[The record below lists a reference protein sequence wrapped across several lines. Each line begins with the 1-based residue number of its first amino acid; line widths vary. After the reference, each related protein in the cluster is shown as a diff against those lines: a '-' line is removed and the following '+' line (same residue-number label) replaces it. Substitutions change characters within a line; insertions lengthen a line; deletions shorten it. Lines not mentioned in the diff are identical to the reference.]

1 MLNIEIYI
9 DTCED
14 QSPSASLSG
23 EAELC
28 EAERLQQSVKLGEK
42 HPVLRFFSAWRA
54 SSEDRQLRITELS
67 DGR

>member
-14 QSPSASLSG
+14 QAPSASVKD
-23 EAELC
+23 EAEQL
-28 EAERLQQSVKLGEK
+28 LQSSKQGEK
-42 HPVLRFFSAWRA
+42 HPIQRIFSAWRA
-54 SSEDRQLRITELS
+54 SSEDRQLRIIEMN